1 MLSALAFAAGFA
13 GLAIAAFARHPIYG
27 VFLYLATFYVHP
39 PSRWWSGWLPDLR
52 WALLAAAVAI
62 GATSLHRRTEGDRRG
77 SWLATVPALVL
88 TLYTAWMWVQALWA
102 LDSKAHFEATVQ
114 MTKYLVAYYLIWRVA
129 DTPQRLTDVLLF
141 HVLGCFY
148 LGWVAFNVG
157 LSDGSRLN
165 GVGGPGIDDANSLAM
180 FLGTGAAVGAALLLQ
195 VTGWRRWV
203 CIAAIAFILNGMILA
218 GSRGAFLGL
227 IAGGAV
233 LFLLRP
239 PEKRWL
245 FWVFAVVGVASVVS
259 LMDTRFIE
267 RMFTVKQAVED
278 PSAIDGSAENRIVL
292 MEAQL
297 RMFQSYPFGS
307 GHKGTAALSPQYL
320 EEKWLT
326 RRRDDEPMGRSSHN
340 TFLTTLVEQGIVGAA
355 LYGWLSLWGLMTV
368 FRLKLMQWQSVPF
381 QVRSPAMACCAA
393 IAVVWVAGL
402 FTDYLLAEVQVWLFA
417 LLASA
422 LALARVTVREAGMS
436 GAPIGGP
443 VASR

>member
-1 MLSALAFAAGFA
+1 MLSALAFAAGFV
-13 GLAIAAFARHPIYG
+13 GLTVAAFARHPMYG
-27 VFLYLATFYVHP
+27 VLLYLATFYVHP
-39 PSRWWSGWLPDLR
+39 PSRWWSAWLPDLR

-62 GATSLHRRTEGDRRG
+62 GATLLHRRSEDDRRG
-77 SWLATVPALVL
+77 SWLAAVPALVL
-88 TLYTAWMWVQALWA
+88 TLYTAWMWVQSLWA
-102 LDSKAHFEATVQ
+102 LDTEAHLAATVQ
-114 MTKYLVAYYLIWRVA
+114 MTKYLVAFYLIWRVA

-148 LGWVAFNVG
+148 LGWIAFGIG

-203 CIAAIAFILNGMILA
+203 CIAAMPFILNGMILA

-227 IAGGAV
+227 IAGGAI
-233 LFLLRP
+233 LFLMCP

-245 FWVFAVVGVASVVS
+245 FWMFAVAGVASVVS

-278 PSAIDGSAENRIVL
+278 PSQIDGSAENRVVL

-307 GHKGTAALSPQYL
+307 GHKGTAVLSPQYL

-368 FRLKLMQWQSVPF
+368 FRLKLMQWRRVPF
-381 QVRSPAMACCAA
+381 ELRNPAVACCAA
-393 IAVVWVAGL
+393 IAVVWIAGL

-417 LLASA
+417 LLTSS
-422 LALARVTVREAGMS
+422 LALARVGLRQAGVS
-436 GAPIGGP
+436 GAPIGRA

>member
-1 MLSALAFAAGFA
+1 
-13 GLAIAAFARHPIYG
+13 
-27 VFLYLATFYVHP
+27 
-39 PSRWWSGWLPDLR
+39 
-52 WALLAAAVAI
+52 
-62 GATSLHRRTEGDRRG
+62 
-77 SWLATVPALVL
+77 
-88 TLYTAWMWVQALWA
+88 
-102 LDSKAHFEATVQ
+102 
-114 MTKYLVAYYLIWRVA
+114 VA

-157 LSDGSRLN
+157 LSDGSHLN
-165 GVGGPGIDDANSLAM
+165 GVGGPGIDDANFLAM

-203 CIAAIAFILNGMILA
+203 CIAAMAFILNGMILA

-267 RMFTVKQAVED
+267 RIFTVKQAVED

-297 RMFQSYPFGS
+297 RMLQSYPFGS
-307 GHKGTAALSPQYL
+307 GHKGNAALSPQYL

-355 LYGWLSLWGLMTV
+355 LYGWLSLWVLMTV
-368 FRLKLMQWQSVPF
+368 FRLKLMQWQSVSF
-381 QVRSPAMACCAA
+381 QVRSPAMACCTA

-402 FTDYLLAEVQVWLFA
+402 FTDYLLAEIQVWLFA

>member
-1 MLSALAFAAGFA
+1 MLSALAFAAGFV
-13 GLAIAAFARHPIYG
+13 GLAIAAFVRHPIYG
-27 VFLYLATFYVHP
+27 VALYLATFYVHP
-39 PSRWWSGWLPDLR
+39 PSRWWSAWLPDLR

-62 GATSLHRRTEGDRRG
+62 GATLLHRRAEGDQRG

-88 TLYTAWMWVQALWA
+88 TLYTAWMWVQVLWA
-102 LDSKAHFEATVQ
+102 LDSRAHFAATVQ
-114 MTKYLVAYYLIWRVA
+114 MTKYLVAFYLIWRVA
-129 DTPQRLTDVLLF
+129 DTPQRLTDVLLL

-148 LGWVAFNVG
+148 LGWIAFGVG

-203 CIAAIAFILNGMILA
+203 CMAAMAFILNGMILA

-233 LFLLRP
+233 LFVLRP

-245 FWVFAVVGVASVVS
+245 FWAFAVVGVASVVS
-259 LMDTRFIE
+259 LMDARFIE

-278 PSAIDGSAENRIVL
+278 LSEVDGSAENRMVL

-297 RMFQSYPFGS
+297 RMFQSYPLGS
-307 GHKGTAALSPQYL
+307 GHKGTVVLSPQYL

-355 LYGWLSLWGLMTV
+355 LYTWLTLWGLLALLRV
-368 FRLKLMQWQSVPF
+368 KRMQWQGVPL
-381 QVRSPAMACCAA
+381 QARNPAMACSAA

-422 LALARVTVREAGMS
+422 LALARVGIREPVMS
-436 GAPIGGP
+436 GAPLDGP